1 MPETNTFMRSKPM
14 RTPLVLIAL
23 TISGCLFYT
32 HDIALAKPGYGGSG
46 CPGGSASVTLSGDQ
60 TALRLAFTKY
70 QVAAGGATGKLFE
83 RKSCNLAI
91 PIVVPQGRSVSILAV
106 DYRGSTRL
114 SRGAS
119 SQFSVEYFFAGGR
132 GPTFGKTFAGPLD
145 KAYLVSTG
153 AGGWSSC
160 GGAVTLRSNSSIK
173 ISTTSGAVSPRA
185 EHVQTAATYHLQWRS
200 CR

>member
-1 MPETNTFMRSKPM
+1 M
-14 RTPLVLIAL
+14 RTPLALIAL
-23 TISGCLFYT
+23 TISGCLAST
-32 HDIALAKPGYGGSG
+32 GDIALAEPGYGGSG
-46 CPGGSASVTLSGDQ
+46 CPVGSASVTLSRDQ
-60 TALRLAFTKY
+60 TAFRVAFTKY
-70 QVAAGGATGKLFE
+70 QVAAGGATSKLFE

-91 PIVVPQGRSVSILAV
+91 PIVVPHGRSVSILAV
-106 DYRGSTRL
+106 AYRGLTRL
-114 SRGAS
+114 PRGAS

-132 GPTFGKTFAGPLD
+132 GPTFGRIFAGPLD

-185 EHVQTAATYHLQWRS
+185 EHVQTAAAYHLQWRS